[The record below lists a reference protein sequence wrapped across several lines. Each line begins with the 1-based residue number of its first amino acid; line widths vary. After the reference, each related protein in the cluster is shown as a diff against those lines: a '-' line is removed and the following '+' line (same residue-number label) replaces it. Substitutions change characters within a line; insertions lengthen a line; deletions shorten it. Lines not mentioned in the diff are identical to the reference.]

1 MTWFDVYGQIYFP
14 MPITDALMLLM
25 RWCCWCWCADA
36 ADADAL
42 MLLMHWCYWS
52 NDAAVVDKMQICVWA
67 HLKGIALSSE
77 FRTVVQCLVALL
89 LWFEIGIWPPPLP
102 PLPDFSPEI
111 KKSPQTNESRC
122 DLSYVITQLKLSV
135 LSLVQTTVGFG
146 NLVSLST
153 KKSKLINDLQKSDCY
168 SLNSERKNSEKF
180 QVTLGMCPP
189 TFGRFF

>member
-1 MTWFDVYGQIYFP
+1 MYFLSLPFKIGGDLRDDGVNLLDDGVDLLSNAGRSSMTTISHF
-14 MPITDALMLLM
+14 
-25 RWCCWCWCADA
+25 
-36 ADADAL
+36 
-42 MLLMHWCYWS
+42 
-52 NDAAVVDKMQICVWA
+52 
-67 HLKGIALSSE
+67 
-77 FRTVVQCLVALL
+77 ALL

-102 PLPDFSPEI
+102 PLPDFLPEI

-168 SLNSERKNSEKF
+168 SLNSERKQILKSSK
-180 QVTLGMCPP
+180 
-189 TFGRFF
+189 